1 MQTQLAELNAHMQA
15 QQEHMQQLTEW
26 RGETDGKL
34 TACDATLQMHATF
47 HTVDAKLHAYTIALE
62 PQAKVHT
69 AVQTQVGNLVDSL
82 EKTKAQSKAHPGK
95 LATARLRR
103 HALTLR
109 ANSRVRKKR
118 IVQHRMTPL

>member
-1 MQTQLAELNAHMQA
+1 LDA
-15 QQEHMQQLTEW
+15 Q
-26 RGETDGKL
+26 
-34 TACDATLQMHATF
+34 
-47 HTVDAKLHAYTIALE
+47 LHAYTITLA
-62 PQAKVHT
+62 QHAKVHT